1 MLLSDYFSDLER
13 SGEKIYWV
21 MVSSLTLFS
30 VRLFLTLF
38 LVFLLKTWKLEF
50 RDSTKWTL
58 RERIAKMLV

>member
-1 MLLSDYFSDLER
+1 MFLAHHFSDLER

-58 RERIAKMLV
+58 HERIAKM

>member
-1 MLLSDYFSDLER
+1 MSLAYHFSDLER

-58 RERIAKMLV
+58 RERITKM